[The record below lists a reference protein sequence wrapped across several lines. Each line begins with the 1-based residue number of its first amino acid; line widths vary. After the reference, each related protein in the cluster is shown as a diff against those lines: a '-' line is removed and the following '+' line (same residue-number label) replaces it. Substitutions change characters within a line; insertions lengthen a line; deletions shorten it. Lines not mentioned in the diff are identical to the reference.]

1 MRETP
6 IQSKDIVALTFIVVI
21 GYLLAHGYDHM
32 MVAIFTSIAI
42 YYFGIDRWLEKL
54 IRLQREG
61 TRKRRR

>member
-1 MRETP
+1 MSEKP
-6 IQSKDIVALTFIVVI
+6 ISTKDLVAMVFIVVI

-54 IRLQREG
+54 IRIQREG